1 MATLTQD
8 QLKSL
13 LMYDPATGMF
23 TWRVSRPTK
32 IKPGD
37 VAGNVTPKGYVS
49 VGVKGKIYRAHRLAW
64 LYVYGR
70 WPNNEI
76 DHINRIRNDNR
87 IANLREAD
95 RSVNTQNTNLQRN
108 NTSGFRGV
116 DWHKHRNAWRARISV
131 NGKMK
136 NLGYY
141 LTREDAAAAYLKASI
156 MLHLFRPTLD
166 ADATVQR

>member
-8 QLKSL
+8 ELKSL
-13 LMYDPATGMF
+13 LMYDPATGVF

-37 VAGNVTPKGYVS
+37 VAGNVNPKGYVS

-64 LYVYGR
+64 LYVHGR
-70 WPNNEI
+70 WPHNEI

-87 IANLREAD
+87 IVNLREAD
-95 RSVNTQNTNLQRN
+95 RSVNTQNTNLHGR

-116 DWHKHRNAWRARISV
+116 GWHKQHQAWRARISV
-131 NGKMK
+131 NGKTK
-136 NLGYY
+136 NLGYFPS
-141 LTREDAAAAYLKASI
+141 REDAAEAYLKASI
-156 MLHLFRPTLD
+156 MLHLFRPE
-166 ADATVQR
+166 

>member
-8 QLKSL
+8 ELKSL
-13 LMYDPATGMF
+13 LMYDLATGVF

-37 VAGNVTPKGYVS
+37 VAGNVNPKGYVCI
-49 VGVKGKIYRAHRLAW
+49 GVKGKIYRAHRLAW
-64 LYVYGR
+64 LYVYGT
-70 WPNNEI
+70 WPSNEI

-95 RSVNTQNTNLQRN
+95 RFINTQNTTLQGN

-116 DWHKHRNAWRARISV
+116 GWHKHRKAWRARISV
-131 NGKMK
+131 KGKMK
-136 NLGYY
+136 ELGYY
-141 LTREDAAAAYLKASI
+141 TTRDEAAEAYLKASI
-156 MLHLFRPTLD
+156 MLHLFRPE
-166 ADATVQR
+166 